1 MTAAKRRVLAG
12 LAAAAL
18 ASLVAAATAAPL
30 RPQADS
36 EVVEVL
42 GSAGPARAEERDLRR
57 RLRAEP
63 GNAPLAVALARRY
76 LEQSRQQG
84 EPRYA
89 GRAIA
94 VLEHWKPFDQA
105 PADVVL
111 MMATLQQYL
120 HDFNGSIALLERLVA
135 REPGHAQ
142 AWLTLATVRRVQ
154 GNYAASDAACAALL
168 RIGVALYGQACR
180 AENLALRG
188 EFDAARRLFSELLA
202 PRELAPADRSWLL
215 TSVAELEWRA
225 GRNAAAEAAFRG
237 ALAASPDEYSRLAYA
252 DFLLA
257 SQRAGEV
264 PPLLRDQVRSDP
276 VLLRLAQAAAAR
288 QRPDG
293 SAAELRSRIEQ
304 AALRPQ
310 AADTH
315 AREQAMFA
323 LDVEA
328 DPQRALK
335 LALAN
340 VELQREPIDLLL
352 LARVARAARSD
363 AALQQAARISKQI
376 GLRDARLDALL

>member
-1 MTAAKRRVLAG
+1 
-12 LAAAAL
+12 
-18 ASLVAAATAAPL
+18 
-30 RPQADS
+30 
-36 EVVEVL
+36 
-42 GSAGPARAEERDLRR
+42 
-57 RLRAEP
+57 
-63 GNAPLAVALARRY
+63 
-76 LEQSRQQG
+76 
-84 EPRYA
+84 
-89 GRAIA
+89 

-120 HDFNGSIALLERLVA
+120 HDFDGSIALLERLVA
-135 REPGHAQ
+135 REPTQAQ

-168 RIGVALYGQACR
+168 KIGVAMYGQACR
-180 AENLALRG
+180 AENMALRG
-188 EFDAARRLFSELLA
+188 EFDAARRLFGELLA
-202 PRELAPADRSWLL
+202 PRDLPLPDRSWLL
-215 TSVAELEWRA
+215 TSLAELEWRA
-225 GRNAAAEAAFRG
+225 GRNAAAETAFRG

-276 VLLRLAQAAAAR
+276 VLLRLAQAAVAR

-363 AALQQAARISKQI
+363 SALQQAARISKQI